1 MNKNQE
7 SRKAI
12 RHDAATRP
20 ERVPY
25 HPVYFFMVAIGITA
39 ALWQHGHP
47 FYTLT
52 LLALVIP
59 CSLVAYVP
67 YRYFPLFARRVV
79 MTLIT
84 CSALAWGLYRLTQ
97 RVTPDKI
104 MIESICLFI
113 LVFAF
118 SPRAKNYGYML
129 LVSVLLLLYG
139 ALMPRSVYL
148 LLIPAAFVL
157 TMFMIYGSR
166 INGLA
171 GDSDLKVR
179 VFKYNWG
186 KILLHLLMV
195 CGFWLYFYAL
205 MPAEEMKGEGLFVT
219 SFRNLY
225 SSYFPPD
232 VNEWFKS
239 EQRRK
244 GKSGPT
250 TPGKEPVTAGKQGP
264 KVPAKSKDGMQSS
277 GKGAGPPGK
286 DMVFRVKA
294 PVKLYWLAQIY
305 DYYDGDTWFATDKM
319 TRQKHNHKNIPIR
332 PLKLEFIMEKWL
344 SPVLYSAFRAEY
356 YDLGSVMSSQVE
368 SNFYHSRFKNNQHF
382 PATPFAY
389 GVNSVVYSEQVL
401 RNRKNN
407 WTEQLNKKHY
417 MQLPGNISPRVKELA
432 KELAGNIKDPYEK
445 AVALRN
451 HLREKYAY
459 KQESKAPPTGR
470 EAVDFFLFDLKEGH
484 CEYYASAL
492 AVLARLNGLPTRVAT
507 GFSPGNYNALSKLF
521 EVHEYHAH
529 AWTQI
534 FFEEYGWLTM
544 DGTPPGYIVSR
555 TTPFGMGVLGDPFGN
570 EWKVRPPEL
579 AIRTQ
584 ELATPDPS
592 QKADGND
599 ELFADKLLYDVVML
613 PETIGKLADSL
624 ISKLKI
630 KKLENFSFS
639 NAFNKL
645 RKTLENAYRSLRN
658 RLLNMLDWFKANIIL
673 GILCA
678 LVVAALMAITPLIAR
693 ALHRRY
699 ERYRCGKWLKNAHE
713 FHEKAPDKAIRNC
726 YMATRKMLEIN
737 GFPRINNMDLIDYA
751 AQLQR
756 THNELGSDALAVF
769 FLYNQLEYSSFPATP
784 AKAGTALKRSLH
796 IAEFINE
803 NKAA

>member
-7 SRKAI
+7 IRKAI
-12 RHDAATRP
+12 RHDSAARP

-25 HPVYFFMVAIGITA
+25 HPVYFLMVAVGITA

-59 CSLVAYVP
+59 CSLAAYVP
-67 YRYFPLFARRVV
+67 YRYFPLFARRV
-79 MTLIT
+79 MMSLIT
-84 CSALAWGLYRLTQ
+84 CSALAWGVLRLTQ

-104 MIESICLFI
+104 MIECICLFI

-148 LLIPAAFVL
+148 LLIPVAFVL

-171 GDSDLKVR
+171 GDPDLKVR

-232 VNEWFKS
+232 VNEWFKNT
-239 EQRRK
+239 QRRK
-244 GKSGPT
+244 GRNGPT
-250 TPGKEPVTAGKQGP
+250 TPGKNPVTAGKQGP
-264 KVPAKSKDGMQSS
+264 KVPAKSKNGMQSS

-319 TRQKHNHKNIPIR
+319 TRQKHNHKNIPTR

-356 YDLGSVMSSQVE
+356 YDLGSIMSTQVE
-368 SNFYHSRFKNNQHF
+368 SNFYHSRFKDNQHF
-382 PATPFAY
+382 PAAPFAY
-389 GVNSVVYSEQVL
+389 GVNSIVYSEQVL

-417 MQLPGNISPRVKELA
+417 LQLPGNISARVKKLA
-432 KELAGNIKDPYEK
+432 KDITENIKDPYEK
-445 AVALRN
+445 AIALRN

-592 QKADGND
+592 QKTDGND

-624 ISKLKI
+624 ISKLNI
-630 KKLENFSFS
+630 KKLENFSFG
-639 NAFNKL
+639 NAFRQL
-645 RKTLENAYRSLRN
+645 RKTLENVYRSLRN

-678 LVVAALMAITPLIAR
+678 FAVAMLMAIIPLIAR

-699 ERYRCGKWLKNAHE
+699 ERYRCKKWLKNARE

-796 IAEFINE
+796 IAEVINE
-803 NKAA
+803 SKAA